1 MVLVQ
6 IYTLLHFEQF
16 LLQKTTF
23 IFCLIAL
30 QTFLSLN
37 PRGLHSRFVTEELR
51 RNFAKVIAI
60 NFVVSCVLFIFF
72 LKNEELKFN
81 LKKN

>member
-1 MVLVQ
+1 M
-6 IYTLLHFEQF
+6 
-16 LLQKTTF
+16 
-23 IFCLIAL
+23 L

-60 NFVVSCVLFIFF
+60 NFVVSCVKMKMVVSFNKSIF
-72 LKNEELKFN
+72 NY
-81 LKKN
+81 

>member
-1 MVLVQ
+1 MMVFVQ
-6 IYTLLHFEQF
+6 IYMLLHFEQF
-16 LLQKTTF
+16 ILQKTTF

-60 NFVVSCVLFIFF
+60 NFVVSCVKMKMVLSFNKSIF
-72 LKNEELKFN
+72 NY
-81 LKKN
+81 